1 MKADLPLPTLLVA
14 LHFALSACTPADGPR
29 LNQDPASRSV
39 PGPAARPI
47 SVATTQTNLTAA
59 QKATIGR
66 KIWQNESGGTHN
78 GLTAWNEG
86 EDFPSLGIGH
96 FIWYPAGK
104 SGPYTESFPQFIA
117 FARQQGANPPAIALS
132 QGAPWPTRIAFR
144 SEFNGRAMVGLRTW
158 LANNI
163 ALQTDFII
171 AKSRAS
177 LPKILQA
184 AGRDAA
190 RVQTNYNRT
199 ATSASGQYG
208 LIDYVNFKGEGINP
222 QERYNGQGWG
232 LLQVLQEMRGNETG
246 QAAAR
251 EFSRAAKAVMARRVA
266 NSGGKDVR
274 WNAGWQ
280 NRCATYASPL

>member
-1 MKADLPLPTLLVA
+1 MKAIFLLPCTLLGLA
-14 LHFALSACTPADGPR
+14 ACTPYDQTRRSQTSQNTAQS
-29 LNQDPASRSV
+29 LQNQ
-39 PGPAARPI
+39 RPV
-47 SVATTQTNLTAA
+47 SVATTQSTLTAA

-66 KIWQNESGGTHN
+66 KIWQNESAGTRN
-78 GLTAWNEG
+78 GLTAWNDG
-86 EDFPSLGIGH
+86 EAFPSLGIGH

-104 SGPYTESFPQFIA
+104 SGPYTESFPQFVA

-132 QGAPWPTRIAFR
+132 RGAPWPTQIAFK
-144 SEFNGRAMVGLRTW
+144 SEFNGRAMTGLRDW

-163 ALQTDFII
+163 TLQTDFII

-184 AGRDAA
+184 AGSDAA
-190 RVQTNYNRT
+190 RVKNNYYRT

-222 QERYNGQGWG
+222 KERYNGQGWG
-232 LLQVLQEMRGNETG
+232 LLQVLQQMRGNATG
-246 QAAAR
+246 QAAAI
-251 EFSRAAKAVMARRVA
+251 EFSNAAKAVMARRVA

-280 NRCATYASPL
+280 NRCATYAKPL

>member
-1 MKADLPLPTLLVA
+1 MKAILLPTALLGLA
-14 LHFALSACTPADGPR
+14 ACTPVDGPR
-29 LNQDPASRSV
+29 SAQNGQGSSQATINQRAQ
-39 PGPAARPI
+39 RPVA
-47 SVATTQTNLTAA
+47 VATTQSTLTAA
-59 QKATIGR
+59 QKSTIGR
-66 KIWQNESGGTHN
+66 KIWQNESGGTRN
-78 GLTAWNEG
+78 GLTAWNDG
-86 EDFPSLGIGH
+86 EAFPSLGIGH

-132 QGAPWPTRIAFR
+132 RGAPWPTQIAFK
-144 SEFNGRAMVGLRTW
+144 SEFNGRAMTELRNW
-158 LANNI
+158 LAAHI

-184 AGRDAA
+184 AGSDAA
-190 RVQTNYNRT
+190 RVRANYNRT

-208 LIDYVNFKGEGINP
+208 LIDYVNFKGEGINTK
-222 QERYNGQGWG
+222 ERYNGQGWG
-232 LLQVLQEMRGNETG
+232 LLQVLQQMRGTATG
-246 QAAAR
+246 QAAAV
-251 EFSRAAKAVMARRVA
+251 EFSNAAKAVMARRVA

-280 NRCATYASPL
+280 NRCATYAQPL

>member
-1 MKADLPLPTLLVA
+1 MKALLIFPA
-14 LHFALSACTPADGPR
+14 LLLALLLALAACTPADGPR
-29 LNQDPASRSV
+29 LSQNPASQSA
-39 PGPAARPI
+39 PGAAARPI
-47 SVATTQTNLTAA
+47 SVATTQTTLTAS

-66 KIWQNESGGTHN
+66 KIWQNESGGTRT

-86 EDFPSLGIGH
+86 EAFPSLGIGH
-96 FIWYPAGK
+96 FIWYPTGK
-104 SGPYTESFPQFIA
+104 TGPYTESFPQFIA

-132 QGAPWPTRIAFR
+132 RGAPWPTRIAFK
-144 SEFNGRAMVGLRTW
+144 SEFNGRAMNGLRDW
-158 LANNI
+158 LANNV

-190 RVQTNYNRT
+190 LVQANYNRT
-199 ATSASGQYG
+199 ATSASGQYA

-222 QERYNGQGWG
+222 NERYNGQGWG
-232 LLQVLQEMRGNETG
+232 LLQVLQEMRGSASG

-251 EFSRAAKAVMARRVA
+251 EFSRAAKTVMARRVA

-280 NRCATYASPL
+280 NRCATYAQPL